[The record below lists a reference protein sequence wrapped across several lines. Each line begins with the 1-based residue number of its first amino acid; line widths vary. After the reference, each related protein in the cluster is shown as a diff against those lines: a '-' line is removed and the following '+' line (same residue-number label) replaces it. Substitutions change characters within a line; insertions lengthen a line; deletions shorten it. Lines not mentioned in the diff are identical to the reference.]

1 MEVELPSSRSSLVK
15 LTFELLDFE
24 STEKV
29 VDDSRIVGTGTGGT
43 GSNGINPL
51 DEYEISKST
60 LSRDATWLGLG
71 GLRTSASYIDLVSTH
86 KEEMEVLF
94 GAYSRAA
101 VEEKRLQRIVREA
114 KVPYDMQSFNDF
126 ES

>member
-24 STEKV
+24 SSESTVEE
-29 VDDSRIVGTGTGGT
+29 RIT
-43 GSNGINPL
+43 GING
-51 DEYEISKST
+51 SST
-60 LSRDATWLGLG
+60 LGTDEKSNSTPERDAVWQGMG
-71 GLRTSASYIDLVSTH
+71 GLRASPSYTDLVSTH

-101 VEEKRLQRIVREA
+101 VEEKRLQRVVREA
-114 KVPYDMQSFNDF
+114 RAPFDMRSSDGI
-126 ES
+126 ESY

>member
-24 STEKV
+24 STESTV
-29 VDDSRIVGTGTGGT
+29 EET
-43 GSNGINPL
+43 GING
-51 DEYEISKST
+51 SST
-60 LSRDATWLGLG
+60 LGPDEKSSSTPERDAVWQGMG
-71 GLRTSASYIDLVSTH
+71 GLRAYPSYTDLVSTH

-101 VEEKRLQRIVREA
+101 VEEKRLQRVVREA
-114 KVPYDMQSFNDF
+114 RAPFDMQSSDGI
-126 ES
+126 ESY